1 MVDDVVEFSISLL
14 IFCLVVLSTVDMPF
28 YFMFNILSMFFISV
42 IISPLT
48 NGLFINVL
56 KFSNVRK
63 HVFFVFL

>member
-63 HVFFVFL
+63 PVLFVFL